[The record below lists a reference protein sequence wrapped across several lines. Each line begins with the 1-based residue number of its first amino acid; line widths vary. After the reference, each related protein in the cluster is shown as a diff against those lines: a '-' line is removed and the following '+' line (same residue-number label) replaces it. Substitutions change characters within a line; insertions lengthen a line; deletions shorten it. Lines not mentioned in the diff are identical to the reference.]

1 MSDEELLKM
10 IENDNSGL
18 LDIEKKV
25 APITSSDRLVDS
37 FLEINNFFRENN
49 AEPVS
54 GKDIYQHKLA
64 SRLKHIRDNVEQK
77 FALVTYDEF
86 GLLTEKN
93 KLPEIDNLKDLFED
107 DDLGLL
113 DTNDTGIFSIKNV
126 PVVIEKDRADADFVA
141 TRKKCEDFTPF
152 EGMFINCQNDLRSGK
167 RKLGKF
173 IESDMREGDFYVL
186 NGILIYLD
194 RIDEPYRGNSQKINR
209 RTRTIYENGTESN
222 ALLRSLGKLISE
234 DGYAVSRLDIESD
247 DQEMGYIY
255 ILKSLSTDPQILSV
269 KDLYKIGFST
279 TSVEKRIEN
288 AKEDPTYLMAQVEI
302 VSTFKCF
309 NMNPQKLERLLHRF
323 FSNSC
328 LNIDITDKNQN
339 RYTPKEWFI
348 APIDVIERAIHL
360 MISGDIVNYRFDK
373 DIMAIVQK
381 SSELDM

>member
-10 IENDNSGL
+10 IENDDSGL

-25 APITSSDRLVDS
+25 APITSDDRLVDS
-37 FLEINNFFRENN
+37 FLEINNFLRENN
-49 AEPVS
+49 TEPVS

-64 SRLKHIRDNVEQK
+64 SRLKHIKDNVDQK
-77 FALVTYDEF
+77 SILITYDEF
-86 GLLTEKN
+86 GLLKEKSN
-93 KLPEIDNLKDLFED
+93 SVEIDNLKELFEN

-126 PVVIEKDRADADFVA
+126 PIIVEKDRADADFVA

-173 IESDMREGDFYVL
+173 VESDMREGDFYVL

-194 RIDEPYRGNSQKINR
+194 KIDEPYRGNSQKINR

-234 DGYAVSRLDIESD
+234 DGHAVSRLDDESV

-255 ILKSLSTDPQILSV
+255 ILKSLSTDPQILSI

-288 AKEDPTYLMAQVEI
+288 AKEDPTYLMAPVEI

-323 FSNSC
+323 FADSC

-348 APIDVIERAIHL
+348 APIDVIEKAIHL
-360 MISGDIVNYRFDK
+360 MISGEIVNYRFDK
-373 DIMAIVQK
+373 DSMVIIQK
-381 SSELDM
+381 SSS

>member
-10 IENDNSGL
+10 IENDDSGL
-18 LDIEKKV
+18 LDVEKKV
-25 APITSSDRLVDS
+25 APITSGDRLVDS
-37 FLEINNFFRENN
+37 FQEINSFFRENN
-49 AEPVS
+49 TEPVS

-77 FALVTYDEF
+77 FALVAYDEF
-86 GLLTEKN
+86 GLLKEKS
-93 KLPEIDNLKDLFED
+93 KSLEVDNLKDLFED

-126 PVVIEKDRADADFVA
+126 PIVVEKDRADADFIA

-247 DQEMGYIY
+247 DQE
-255 ILKSLSTDPQILSV
+255 
-269 KDLYKIGFST
+269 IGLPC
-279 TSVEKRIEN
+279 VEN
-288 AKEDPTYLMAQVEI
+288 
-302 VSTFKCF
+302 
-309 NMNPQKLERLLHRF
+309 
-323 FSNSC
+323 
-328 LNIDITDKNQN
+328 
-339 RYTPKEWFI
+339 
-348 APIDVIERAIHL
+348 
-360 MISGDIVNYRFDK
+360 
-373 DIMAIVQK
+373 
-381 SSELDM
+381 

>member
-10 IENDNSGL
+10 IENDDSGL

-25 APITSSDRLVDS
+25 APITSGDRLVDS
-37 FLEINNFFRENN
+37 FLEINNFFSENKT
-49 AEPVS
+49 EPVT

-86 GLLTEKN
+86 GLLKEKS
-93 KLPEIDNLKDLFED
+93 KSSEVDNLKDLFED

-126 PVVIEKDRADADFVA
+126 PVVVEKDRADADFVA

-173 IESDMREGDFYVL
+173 LESDMREGDFYVL

-288 AKEDPTYLMAQVEI
+288 AKEDPTYLMAPVEI

-348 APIDVIERAIHL
+348 APIDVIEKAVHL
-360 MISGDIVNYRFDK
+360 MISGEIINYRFDE
-373 DIMAIVQK
+373 DSMMILAK
-381 SSELDM
+381 SS

>member
-10 IENDNSGL
+10 IENDDSGL
-18 LDIEKKV
+18 LDVEKKV
-25 APITSSDRLVDS
+25 APITSGDRLVDS
-37 FLEINNFFRENN
+37 FQEINSFFRENN
-49 AEPVS
+49 TEPVS

-86 GLLTEKN
+86 GLLEEKS
-93 KLPEIDNLKDLFED
+93 KSSEVDNLKDLFED

-126 PVVIEKDRADADFVA
+126 PVVVEKDRADADFVA

-194 RIDEPYRGNSQKINR
+194 RIDDPYRGNSQKINR

-255 ILKSLSTDPQILSV
+255 ILKSLSTDPQVLSV

-288 AKEDPTYLMAQVEI
+288 AKEDPTYLMAPVEI

-348 APIDVIERAIHL
+348 APIDVIEKAIHL
-360 MISGDIVNYRFDK
+360 MISGEIVNYRFDK
-373 DIMAIVQK
+373 DNMVIIPK
-381 SSELDM
+381 